1 MLVSVIAPIGI
12 GFFSY
17 LFLFSGWHKLCELN
31 AFTRSISDYELAPAS
46 WSPALAR
53 GLMVTEFALGLGLL
67 IALTRTPALILS
79 VALLSVYTLAIAI
92 NIFRGRRDLNCGCS
106 GPGGEQPIGDWLLGR
121 NLLII
126 ALGIFSMTVLV
137 DQHQAVLWQLTL
149 PGAVITI
156 LLYHI
161 FNQLHANRTL
171 LLRIKTHG

>member
-1 MLVSVIAPIGI
+1 MLASIIPPISI

-17 LFLFSGWHKLCELN
+17 LFLVSGWHKLGDLN
-31 AFTRSISDYELAPAS
+31 EFTRSISDYELTPAS
-46 WSPALAR
+46 WAPVLAR
-53 GLMVTEFALGLGLL
+53 GLMVTELALGLGLL
-67 IALTRTPALILS
+67 IALTRTPALLLAI
-79 VALLSVYTLAIAI
+79 ALLSIYTLAIAI

-106 GPGGEQPIGDWLLGR
+106 GPGREQTIGGWLLGR

-126 ALGIFSMTVLV
+126 AFGFFSMTVLINPQQV
-137 DQHQAVLWQLTL
+137 LLWQLTL

-171 LLRIKTHG
+171 LQRIKTYG

>member
-1 MLVSVIAPIGI
+1 MLASIIAPIGI

-17 LFLFSGWHKLCELN
+17 LFLVSGWHKLGDLN
-31 AFTRSISDYELAPAS
+31 DFTRSISDYKLAPPS

-53 GLMVTEFALGLGLL
+53 GLAVTEFALGLGLL
-67 IALTRTPALILS
+67 IALTRTPALLLS
-79 VALLSVYTLAIAI
+79 VALLTIYTLAIAI

-106 GPGGEQPIGDWLLGR
+106 GPGREQPIGGWLLGR

-126 ALGIFSMTVLV
+126 ASGIFSITVLMG
-137 DQHQAVLWQLTL
+137 QPQEVLWQLTL

-156 LLYHI
+156 LLYHS
-161 FNQLHANRTL
+161 FNQLHANQAL